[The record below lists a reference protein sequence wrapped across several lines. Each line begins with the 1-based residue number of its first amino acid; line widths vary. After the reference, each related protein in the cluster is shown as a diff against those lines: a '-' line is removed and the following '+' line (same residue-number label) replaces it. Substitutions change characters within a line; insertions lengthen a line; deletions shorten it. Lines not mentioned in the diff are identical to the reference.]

1 MEVLDYHNAQV
12 AARVGTDPNTS
23 KKTVLPALSCEW
35 LDKNPFV
42 GIKHSIRDASQF
54 ADTKRKLGA

>member
-12 AARVGTDPNTS
+12 AARVGTDPNT
-23 KKTVLPALSCEW
+23 PALSCEW